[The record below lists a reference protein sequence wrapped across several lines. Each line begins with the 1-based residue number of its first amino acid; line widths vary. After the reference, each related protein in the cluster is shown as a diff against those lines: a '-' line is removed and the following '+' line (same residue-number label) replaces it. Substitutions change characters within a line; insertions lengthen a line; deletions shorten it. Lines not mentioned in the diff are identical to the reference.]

1 MIKNL
6 EILLS
11 GRTLSDIIIVDNK
24 SSNYCEHS
32 LNGIPITDYH
42 GDPNDTALLD
52 LRDYLMR
59 RLPGIDDVRKIIK

>member
-59 RLPGIDDVRKIIK
+59 RLPGIDDVRKVIK

>member
-42 GDPNDTALLD
+42 GDPNDTALFD